1 MAGAKPQYKRSWKNL
16 LLNKRY
22 QLRFTLFMVGV
33 SAVLMTGLGVWV
45 MKEANEATT
54 VAMARVRGEACPK
67 IPEVIEVPGTTD
79 EPAVPMNIED
89 APPAAPEAPAEPPT
103 DEKAAPV
110 KDEKAAPAKDD
121 KARDKAPAADEAAED
136 KPAEPKEAKPELS
149 KVDPKHVAANN
160 GQADLLAVKALWCTD
175 AECKPETAAP
185 LLIKVKKC
193 DDYVKD
199 KLANAEAVDAL
210 RKTSIPVVKCEGGGE
225 PYSVAD
231 AEPERHATV
240 QLEETSMTIT
250 PTLPTDFADRIVAHH
265 TCEMRQAGSI
275 NALEQGRLRILWV
288 LIGTG
293 LLLMLGLALYGIKM
307 THKVAGPLFKV
318 SLYFAKM
325 RDGRLDK
332 VYNLRKGDQLVDF
345 YEHFKSAHAGVV
357 TMEKDD
363 LARIKATIEAADAAG
378 LGDHASI
385 AELRTLLARK
395 EKSLE

>member
-1 MAGAKPQYKRSWKNL
+1 MAGAPKNYKRSWKNL

-33 SAVLMTGLGVWV
+33 SALLMSILGFWV

-67 IPEVIEVPGTTD
+67 VPEVIEVPGTTD
-79 EPAVPMNIED
+79 EAAVPMNLED
-89 APPAAPEAPAEPPT
+89 EPAPSLPADQAPMVPEVVDVGSANPGDAANPDSAAKPEVAAP
-103 DEKAAPV
+103 
-110 KDEKAAPAKDD
+110 
-121 KARDKAPAADEAAED
+121 
-136 KPAEPKEAKPELS
+136 KPELS
-149 KVDPKHVAANN
+149 KVDPAHVSQHNA
-160 GQADLLAVKALWCTD
+160 QRDLLAVKALWCTD
-175 AECKPETAAP
+175 AECRPETAAP
-185 LLIKVKKC
+185 LHVKVKGC
-193 DDYVKD
+193 DEYVKD
-199 KLANAEAVDAL
+199 KLTRADAVDAL
-210 RKTSIPVVKCEGGGE
+210 RKASIPVVLCEGGDE

-231 AEPERHATV
+231 AEPERRATV

-250 PTLPTDFADRIVAHH
+250 PTLPTDFADRIVSHH

-275 NALEQGRLRILWV
+275 AALEQGRLRILWV
-288 LIGTG
+288 LVGTG
-293 LLLMLGLALYGIKM
+293 LLLMVGLGLYGIKM
-307 THKVAGPLFKV
+307 THRVAGPLFKV

-345 YEHFKSAHAGVV
+345 YEHFKHAHGGVV

-363 LARIKATIEAADAAG
+363 VTRIKATIKAAEAAG

-385 AELRTLLARK
+385 AELRTLLQRK

>member
-22 QLRFTLFMVGV
+22 QLRFTLFMVAV
-33 SAVLMTGLGVWV
+33 SAVLMAVLGFWV

-67 IPEVIEVPGTTD
+67 VPEVIEVPGTTD
-79 EPAVPMNIED
+79 EAPVPMNIDED
-89 APPAAPEAPAEPPT
+89 TTPADPPADQAAPADKAAGKPAEPPPPP
-103 DEKAAPV
+103 ENK
-110 KDEKAAPAKDD
+110 
-121 KARDKAPAADEAAED
+121 
-136 KPAEPKEAKPELS
+136 KPEPS
-149 KVDPKHVAANN
+149 KVDPAHVAANN
-160 GQADLLAVKALWCTD
+160 AQADLLAVKALWCTD

-185 LLIKVKKC
+185 LQIKVKKC

-199 KLANAEAVDAL
+199 KFANADAVDAL
-210 RKTSIPVVKCEGGGE
+210 RKANIAIVKCDGGGE

-231 AEPERHATV
+231 ADPERHVTV

-275 NALEQGRLRILWV
+275 DALEQGRLRILWV
-288 LIGTG
+288 LTGTG
-293 LLLMLGLALYGIKM
+293 LLLMLGLGLYGIKM

-345 YEHFKSAHAGVV
+345 YEHFKHAHAGVV
-357 TMEKDD
+357 HMEKDD
-363 LARIKATIEAADAAG
+363 IERIKAIIAAAEAAGA
-378 LGDHASI
+378 GDHPSI
-385 AELRTLLARK
+385 GDLRTLLSRK

>member
-1 MAGAKPQYKRSWKNL
+1 MARANQGYKRSWKNL

-33 SAVLMTGLGVWV
+33 SAILMSGLGIWV

-67 IPEVIEVPGTTD
+67 VPEVIDLASGMD
-79 EPAVPMNIED
+79 EAPVPMNIDDEP
-89 APPAAPEAPAEPPT
+89 APEAGPDGAADDAAPENG
-103 DEKAAPV
+103 DAA
-110 KDEKAAPAKDD
+110 
-121 KARDKAPAADEAAED
+121 AADSDADDTAD
-136 KPAEPKEAKPELS
+136 VKPTPS
-149 KVDPKHVAANN
+149 QVDPAHVAAHNA
-160 GQADLLAVKALWCTD
+160 QSDLLAVKVLWCTD
-175 AECKPETAAP
+175 AECKPETAQP
-185 LLIKVKKC
+185 LLVKVKNC
-193 DDYVKD
+193 DEYVKA
-199 KLANAEAVDAL
+199 KLESADAVDAL
-210 RKTSIPVVKCEGGGE
+210 RKVTIPVVKCDGGGE
-225 PYSVAD
+225 PYSVAE
-231 AEPERHATV
+231 AEPEHRATV

-265 TCEMRQAGSI
+265 TCEMRQQGSI
-275 NALEQGRLRILWV
+275 ANLERGRKRILWV

-293 LLLMLGLALYGIKM
+293 LLLMIGLALYGIKM

-345 YEHFKSAHAGVV
+345 YDHFRHAHAGVV
-357 TMEKDD
+357 NMEKDD
-363 LARIKATIEAADAAG
+363 IEHIKATIAAAEAAG
-378 LGDHASI
+378 IGDHASV